1 MDNID
6 MRTTRS
12 IENAQV
18 AISSIIAE
26 KQELSTEIKNTASL
40 PQVTIHDR
48 DYLETK
54 TKGMISRCE
63 NMLDQLEESF
73 KPSVDD
79 EGKIK
84 INFSLYGV
92 DVYAKVVNA
101 IAVQVR
107 ELRELN
113 RMVMGIDVINAEGM
127 LKQFEEKQ
135 EKQSKTIKMSSS
147 DLLKL
152 IKEAGEANQL
162 NAVDADFKVVN
173 QQQETQNAT
182 V

>member
-6 MRTTRS
+6 MRMNRN
-12 IENAQV
+12 IENAQLT
-18 AISSIIAE
+18 ISSIIAD
-26 KQELSTEIKNTASL
+26 KQELSTEIKNTVNL

-48 DYLETK
+48 EYLENKTK
-54 TKGMISRCE
+54 TMITRCE

-73 KPSVDD
+73 RPSVDD
-79 EGKIK
+79 DGKIK

-101 IAVQVR
+101 VAVQVR

-127 LKQFEEKQ
+127 LKQFEDKQ

-152 IKEAGEANQL
+152 IKEAGESNQL
-162 NAVDADFKVVN
+162 NAVDAEFKVINQKEPVN
-173 QQQETQNAT
+173 EPA
-182 V
+182 